1 MIYAFKRHMGSYEI
15 IITAESLSIDF
26 EPKRTISRPL
36 IAPEY
41 WDIGFSIFNESRAI
55 DLCATE
61 YVARNN
67 LIWLRWPARHC
78 VRGFKLAELG
88 VAWLREWL
96 ARKILCGVWRVL
108 KLSSFSRFI

>member
-36 IAPEY
+36 ITPEY
-41 WDIGFSIFNESRAI
+41 WDIGFPILNESRAFA
-55 DLCATE
+55 LCATE

-67 LIWLRWPARHC
+67 LIWLRGPARHC
-78 VRGFKLAELG
+78 VRGISWEYVGFGNGLA
-88 VAWLREWL
+88 A
-96 ARKILCGVWRVL
+96 
-108 KLSSFSRFI
+108 